1 MAKYQLIYNGHKCYP
16 LVNTREEA
24 ESFKQKSKEQY
35 PEIHV
40 EIKKIKVSSEEF
52 I

>member
-1 MAKYQLIYNGHKCYP
+1 MTKYQLICNGNECYP

-24 ESFKQKSKEQY
+24 ESFKQKSAEQM
-35 PEIHV
+35 PQVHV
-40 EIKKIKVSSEEF
+40 EIKEIEVT